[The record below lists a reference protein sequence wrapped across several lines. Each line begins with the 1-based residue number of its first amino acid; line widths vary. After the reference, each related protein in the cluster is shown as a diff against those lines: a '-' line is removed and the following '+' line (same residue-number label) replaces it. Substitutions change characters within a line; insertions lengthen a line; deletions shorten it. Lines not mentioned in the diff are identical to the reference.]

1 MKHFILYGL
10 MAFSLMMFSCSNKI
24 STPALTPHEG
34 FVQVKGGKIWYRVW
48 GSGDGVPIVMLHGGP
63 GFTSYYL
70 TPLADSLSKE
80 RTVIVF
86 DQLGCGRSDQLT
98 DTSLMNMQTHV
109 DQVAALLKELKIE
122 TFDLYGHSFGTMLAT
137 DFYLQ
142 HPENIRS
149 IVLASP
155 CLRTANWISDA
166 DTLMMQ
172 LPSSIATVLQ
182 NFRKGEKQDSLELTN
197 ALSLYYSS
205 FYNRKQPLS
214 PYVDSSLRL
223 QSLQVYRHM
232 WGPEEFIAAGNLKE
246 YDRTADL
253 SKLKV
258 PVLFT
263 AGQFD
268 AARPATVMYYQS
280 LVPGSSF
287 VEIKG
292 AGHSTMTDNIDE
304 ELSAIREFW
313 RRINEGK

>member
-1 MKHFILYGL
+1 ML
-10 MAFSLMMFSCSNKI
+10 MFSCSQKT
-24 STPALTPHEG
+24 STATLTAHEG
-34 FVQVKGGKIWYRVW
+34 FVEVKGGKIWYRVW
-48 GSGDGVPIVMLHGGP
+48 GSGEGVPVVMLHGGP

-98 DTSLMNMQTHV
+98 DTGLMNMQAHV
-109 DQVAALLKELKIE
+109 DQVSALLKALKVE
-122 TFDLYGHSFGTMLAT
+122 KFDLYGHSFGTMLAT

-149 IVLASP
+149 VVLASP
-155 CLRTANWISDA
+155 CLRTGNWISDA

-172 LPSSIATVLQ
+172 LPESTATVLQ
-182 NFRKGEKQDSLELTN
+182 NFRKGEKQDSTVVAN
-197 ALSLYYSS
+197 ALTQYYSS

-232 WGPEEFIAAGNLKE
+232 WGPEEFVATGNLKN
-246 YDRTADL
+246 YDRTPDL
-253 SKLKV
+253 EKFKV

-263 AGQFD
+263 TGQYD
-268 AARPATVMYYQS
+268 AARPSNVKSYQK
-280 LVPGSSF
+280 LVKGSVF
-287 VEIKG
+287 VEIPN

-304 ELSAIREFW
+304 DLKALRTFW
-313 RRINEGK
+313 KKIK

>member
-1 MKHFILYGL
+1 MKRFIFYCL
-10 MAFSLMMFSCSNKI
+10 MALNLMMYACSNKT
-24 STPALTPHEG
+24 STPVLAPHEG

-48 GSGDGVPIVMLHGGP
+48 GTGEGVPMVMIHGGP

-98 DTSLMNMQTHV
+98 DTSLMNMQAHV
-109 DQVAALLKELKIE
+109 DQVSALLKGLKIE

-155 CLRTANWISDA
+155 CLRVANWISDA

-172 LPSSIATVLQ
+172 LPANVAAVLR
-182 NFRKGEKQDSLELTN
+182 NFRKGDKQDTLELAN
-197 ALSLYYSS
+197 ALTLYYNS

-232 WGPEEFIAAGNLKE
+232 WGPEEFVANGNLKD
-246 YDRTADL
+246 YNRMSDL
-253 SKLKV
+253 STIKV

-263 AGQFD
+263 TGQYD
-268 AARPATVMYYQS
+268 AARPSTVKSYQQ
-280 LVPGSSF
+280 LVKGAVF
-287 VEIKG
+287 EEIPD
-292 AGHSTMTDNIDE
+292 AGHSTMTDHIEAD
-304 ELSAIREFW
+304 LKVLRAFW
-313 RRINEGK
+313 KKL